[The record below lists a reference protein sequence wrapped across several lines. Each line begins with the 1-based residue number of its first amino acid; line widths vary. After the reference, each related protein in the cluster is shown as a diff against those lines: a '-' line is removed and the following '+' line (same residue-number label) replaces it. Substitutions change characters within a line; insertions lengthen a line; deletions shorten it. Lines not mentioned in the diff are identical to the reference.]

1 MSRITGTE
9 TLSLMEAYQAV
20 YDDDLREEL
29 QEEEALVE
37 QVGIDMIENAA
48 YVLFSQ
54 GYDVDDVIS
63 YFTEASTNRII
74 EDYINFSEGHLII
87 ESVAVSDAYIEE
99 QFEILNENL
108 LARGLQFA
116 AKQGGRLVQAG
127 KNIKNALTPAAKA
140 PVKNFK
146 SPLTT
151 KLSQGSKPPVT
162 PSTAAAKPGML
173 QKAGNFAKGVM
184 DKAKDVVKKI
194 PGAPTVAK
202 IVKSPVGKI
211 ASKAL
216 PGLGAAAYG
225 IDAADRA
232 KKGDWGGA
240 ALSGLGA
247 VTSAIPG
254 AGLVAGL
261 APAAIQAGTDA
272 LGLTGDKSRKG
283 SAKTAPAGPPS
294 LKGKQDFAKS
304 KGKYYSSSD
313 QKTYK
318 NYNDALAAKN
328 SRTGV
333 KPTPA
338 PAAPSSPTLKPGPG
352 GNVLAA
358 PARKSTPSVKVA
370 PTKPASTP
378 DTKLTPMQQ
387 WAKSN
392 PTLAAKVKPG
402 QSGYDDISANRT
414 KPGPNEKQDQTPTQ
428 GPPDA
433 KIDTKA
439 VDASLK
445 AQQDRDKNK
454 AKPQAVNASYEYD
467 AYDLVL
473 EYLLSQGHVETVEEA
488 NYVMMIMDAETIGSI
503 VEGAV
508 TGAAGLINA
517 VMKPANQTPEQ
528 AKKAVGNIT
537 RGLDVVAKPV
547 KDFLNVGPKT
557 NQQMINKRRP

>member
-20 YDDDLREEL
+20 YNDDLREEL
-29 QEEEALVE
+29 QEEKALVE

-63 YFTEASTNRII
+63 YFTEASTNTII
-74 EDYINFSEGHLII
+74 EDYLNFSEGNLII

-99 QFEILNENL
+99 QFEILNENA
-108 LARGLQFA
+108 LAFL

-173 QKAGNFAKGVM
+173 QKAGDFAKGVM
-184 DKAKDVVKKI
+184 SKAKDVAKNI
-194 PGAPTVAK
+194 PGARTVAK
-202 IVKSPVGKI
+202 IAKSPVGKF
-211 ASKAL
+211 AGKAL

-318 NYNDALAAKN
+318 NYNDAEAAKN
-328 SRTGV
+328 SRRGV
-333 KPTPA
+333 KPTP
-338 PAAPSSPTLKPGPG
+338 
-352 GNVLAA
+352 
-358 PARKSTPSVKVA
+358 TPS
-370 PTKPASTP
+370 
-378 DTKLTPMQQ
+378 
-387 WAKSN
+387 
-392 PTLAAKVKPG
+392 
-402 QSGYDDISANRT
+402 
-414 KPGPNEKQDQTPTQ
+414 QTTH
-428 GPPDA
+428 
-433 KIDTKA
+433 T
-439 VDASLK
+439 
-445 AQQDRDKNK
+445 
-454 AKPQAVNASYEYD
+454 
-467 AYDLVL
+467 
-473 EYLLSQGHVETVEEA
+473 
-488 NYVMMIMDAETIGSI
+488 
-503 VEGAV
+503 
-508 TGAAGLINA
+508 
-517 VMKPANQTPEQ
+517 NQTPEDI
-528 AKKAVGNIT
+528 A
-537 RGLDVVAKPV
+537 D
-547 KDFLNVGPKT
+547 
-557 NQQMINKRRP
+557 INSPIPNK